1 MDRGRKRAE
10 AGHKLPAD
18 KRACSSSEF
27 WTGSSSLRPTPEPA
41 AAAVASSSSEP
52 VDCDV
57 ESSSSGRSDTAGDS
71 EYGSCDS
78 DDEPGYGSW
87 VFDDPSLCGASKG
100 KFQKIFAS
108 LDEDA
113 GPEAQLAALTE
124 LCEVLSF
131 CMEDSLGYFPME
143 TSVPVLVR
151 LAGAE
156 SRPDV
161 MLLAVRALTYLC
173 DGMPRTADALVRHGA
188 LPVLCGKLLAI
199 EYLDVAEQCLEA
211 LEKIS
216 RTQPVHCLQAGTIMA
231 VLSYIDFFTTS
242 MQRVALSTV
251 ANVCKKLPLDC
262 SSLVMESVPILVKL
276 LQYQDRKLVETVAT
290 CLIRISDCFTHS
302 PELLDEMC
310 RHEVVHKSLHLIAID
325 GRISLS
331 QATYTV
337 FLSLLTKLATSSLIA
352 VRTLFELNISS
363 ILRNIL
369 MASDL
374 SHGTPCPPFEDVQ
387 SNQMHEVLKL
397 LNQLIPPVARD
408 VEDVQLVLAKEK
420 ILVDQ
425 PSLLHQLSMDILPL
439 YIQVVNPGAN
449 VYISYGCVSIIN
461 KIVYFSTPEMLM
473 DLLKVTNMSSF
484 LAGLLSRKDHH
495 VLISTLKTVE
505 ILMQKLPGVF
515 LSSFVKEGVIYAID
529 SLLMQENCSQSTQR
543 SGYMQLS
550 DNQMAARDISRCLC
564 YAFDS
569 SRASSCEVKTCRL
582 GKDTVLTLAKHLKTT
597 YFTSEAVNSE
607 MGLTE
612 ILHKLKTFC
621 AVLNDNVDKA
631 ATNDGCAENEE
642 YLSHI
647 LDQVISEL
655 HGRETMSTFEFIES
669 GIVRSLVHYL
679 SNGRYLQ
686 GTVCDCDLSNNF
698 LAVLRRFRTFACISL
713 SKMNQGWENM
723 LITLLVRKLQIALSS
738 LDSFPVVLSHVPNT
752 RNTYADIP
760 FRRSTMHPC
769 LKVCFVREEGETTL
783 HDHDNVL
790 NVELASSLDAIEG
803 YLWPK
808 VSGKNS
814 EHLAESARKDMIST
828 SDIAAG
834 NMCAEEKNPQHLV
847 AKILRE
853 PEEKGGLACQEG
865 QSLSVDR
872 SPRQRDLIAV
882 ITSSLSS
889 LGERGVEGKI
899 SSASS
904 SNGVMEPNL
913 NFCLEGKQLDQS
925 ITLYQAILQEQLS
938 AEPDEIV
945 GPKFWNKVY
954 RVTYKR
960 AEPKSNDSQMPY
972 DAYLCNKIGF
982 SWQKL
987 SFFSS
992 MLNANL
998 PCTLDKSNPL
1008 YDILFMLKILEGLN
1022 RISFHLLSDER
1033 NDAFAE
1039 GRIENFDDL
1048 KVIISS
1054 VPQAEFIS
1062 SKLTDKLEQQMR
1074 DPLALSSGSMPLW
1087 CNQLMAACP
1096 FLFSFDARRKYFDLT
1111 AFGSSRSQLNPIQ
1124 RLNSS
1129 DTNSVIERW
1138 LQSGSFS
1145 RKKFKVD
1152 RNNIMSSAAKMME
1165 LYAHSKGVLEVEYS
1179 EEVGTG
1185 LGPTMEFYTL
1195 VSQEFQK
1202 VGMGMWREDL
1212 GLRGGSS
1219 KVVGE
1224 FGLVEAPFG
1233 LFPQPWSAANGVS
1246 NGIQFPE
1253 VIKKFFLLGQLVAMA
1268 IKERRIL
1275 DLPFSKAFYKVIL
1288 EQELD
1293 IYDIQSFDP
1302 KLGRTLLEFQAL
1314 VNRKKFLESISR
1326 KNYKCASDLY
1336 YRNARIEDL
1345 CLDFTLPGYS
1355 NYELTLESNSKMV
1368 NIANLEEYIAL
1379 VVDATIKCGISR
1391 QVEAF
1396 KSGFNELVAMAIKE
1410 RRILD
1415 LPFSKAF
1422 YKVILEQE
1430 LDIYDIQ
1437 SFDPK
1442 LGRTLLEFQALVNRK
1457 KFLESISRKNYKCA
1471 SDLYYRNARIED
1483 LCLDFTLPGY
1493 SNYELTLE
1501 SNSKMVNIAN
1511 LEEYIALV
1519 VDATIKC
1526 GISRQVEAFKSGFNE
1541 VFRLKTLQI
1550 FTEDELELLLCGEGD
1565 TWDFTKLVDHI
1576 KFDHGYTASSPPVLN
1591 LLEIM
1596 QEFESNQRRA
1606 FLQFV
1611 TGAPRLPPGGL
1622 AALNPKLTV
1631 VRKVC
1636 LCLRLMRQPSF
1647 EFTFW
1652 FTTFRPLFLMGSI
1665 VAMMRIWTCQV

>member
-10 AGHKLPAD
+10 ASDKLPAD
-18 KRACSSSEF
+18 KRACSLSEF
-27 WTGSSSLRPTPEPA
+27 WSGSSSLPPTPEPAA

-52 VDCDV
+52 VDCDM
-57 ESSSSGRSDTAGDS
+57 ESSSSGRSDRAGDS

-78 DDEPGYGSW
+78 DDERGYGRW

-108 LDEDA
+108 LEDDA
-113 GPEAQLAALTE
+113 GPGVQLAALAE

-151 LAGAE
+151 LAGPE
-156 SRPDV
+156 TSPDV
-161 MLLAVRALTYLC
+161 MLLAVRALTYIC
-173 DGMPRTADALVRHGA
+173 DGMPRMADALVRHGA

-199 EYLDVAEQCLEA
+199 EYLDVAEQSLEA

-216 RTQPVHCLQAGTIMA
+216 RSEPVHCLQAGTIMA
-231 VLSYIDFFTTS
+231 ALGFIDFFSTS

-262 SSLVMESVPILVKL
+262 SSLVMESVPILCKL
-276 LQYQDRKLVETVAT
+276 LQYEDRKLVETVAT
-290 CLIRISDCFTHS
+290 CLIRITECFTHS
-302 PELLDEMC
+302 PELLDVLC
-310 RHEVVHKSLHLIAID
+310 KHEVVHKTLHLIAID

-331 QATYTV
+331 QATYTG
-337 FLSLLTKLATSSLIA
+337 LISLLTKLATSSLVA

-374 SHGTPCPPFEDVQ
+374 SHGTPCSPFEDVQ

-408 VEDVQLVLAKEK
+408 VEDVQLALAKEK
-420 ILVDQ
+420 ILVDE
-425 PSLLHQLSMDILPL
+425 PSFLHQFSMDILPL
-439 YIQVVNPGAN
+439 SIQVVNPGAN

-473 DLLKVTNMSSF
+473 DLLKVTNISSF
-484 LAGLLSRKDHH
+484 LAGLLARKDRH

-529 SLLMQENCSQSTQR
+529 SLLMQKNCSQSTQR
-543 SGYMQLS
+543 FGHMQHS
-550 DNQMAARDISRCLC
+550 DNQMATRDMPRCLC
-564 YAFDS
+564 YEFDS
-569 SRASSCEVKTCRL
+569 SRASSCEMKTCRV

-612 ILHKLKTFC
+612 VLHKLKTFC
-621 AVLNDNVDKA
+621 AVLNDNVDRA
-631 ATNDGCAENEE
+631 AANDDCELNEE

-647 LDQVISEL
+647 LDQVIREL
-655 HGRETMSTFEFIES
+655 YGKETISTFEFIES
-669 GIVRSLVHYL
+669 GIVRSLAHYL
-679 SNGRYLQ
+679 SNGKYLQ
-686 GTVCDCDLSNNF
+686 GTSCGCDLSNHF

-723 LITLLVRKLQIALSS
+723 LITLLVRKLQNALSS
-738 LDSFPVVLSHVPNT
+738 LDSFPVILSHVPKP

-760 FRRSTMHPC
+760 FRRCTMLPC
-769 LKVCFVREEGETTL
+769 LKVRFVREEGETTL

-790 NVELASSLDAIEG
+790 NVELSSSLEDIEG

-808 VSGKNS
+808 VSTKNK
-814 EHLAESARKDMIST
+814 EDEAESARKGMIST

-834 NMCAEEKNPQHLV
+834 SMHAEEKNPQDLV
-847 AKILRE
+847 AKIWQE
-853 PEEKGGLACQEG
+853 PSFSSSPEGLACQEG
-865 QSLSVDR
+865 QSLSVDL

-882 ITSSLSS
+882 ITSNLSS
-889 LGERGVEGKI
+889 LGERRVEGQK
-899 SSASS
+899 SSASP
-904 SNGVMEPNL
+904 SNGCTERKL

-925 ITLYQAILQEQLS
+925 ITLYQAILEELLS
-938 AEPDEIV
+938 AEPDAIV

-954 RVTYKR
+954 KVTYKR
-960 AEPKSNDSQMPY
+960 AEPKSSDAQMPY
-972 DAYLCNKIGF
+972 DASLCNKIVF

-992 MLNANL
+992 MLLAEL
-998 PCTLDKSNPL
+998 PCTLDKSNPI

-1033 NDAFAE
+1033 NHAFAE

-1048 KVIISS
+1048 KVMVSP
-1054 VPQAEFIS
+1054 VPQVEFIS

-1074 DPLALSSGSMPLW
+1074 DSLALSSGSMPLW

-1096 FLFSFDARRKYFDLT
+1096 FLFSFDARRKYFRLT
-1111 AFGSSRSQLNPIQ
+1111 AFGSSRSQLNPNQ

-1129 DTNSVIERW
+1129 DTNSFIERW

-1152 RNNIMSSAAKMME
+1152 RNNILGSAAKMME
-1165 LYAHSKGVLEVEYS
+1165 LYAHSKGVLEVEYN

-1212 GLRGGSS
+1212 GLHGGSS

-1224 FGLVEAPFG
+1224 FELLVAPFG
-1233 LFPQPWSAANGVS
+1233 LFPRPWSAENGVS

-1253 VIKKFFLLGQLVAMA
+1253 VIKKFFLLGQLVARA
-1268 IKERRIL
+1268 IKDGRIL
-1275 DLPFSKAFYKVIL
+1275 DLPFSQAFYKVIL
-1288 EQELD
+1288 EQELG

-1314 VNRKKFLESISR
+1314 VNRKKVLESISR
-1326 KNYKCASDLY
+1326 ENYGCASDMY
-1336 YRNARIEDL
+1336 YRNTRIEDL

-1379 VVDATIKCGISR
+1379 VVDAT
-1391 QVEAF
+1391 
-1396 KSGFNELVAMAIKE
+1396 
-1410 RRILD
+1410 
-1415 LPFSKAF
+1415 
-1422 YKVILEQE
+1422 
-1430 LDIYDIQ
+1430 
-1437 SFDPK
+1437 
-1442 LGRTLLEFQALVNRK
+1442 T
-1457 KFLESISRKNYKCA
+1457 
-1471 SDLYYRNARIED
+1471 
-1483 LCLDFTLPGY
+1483 
-1493 SNYELTLE
+1493 
-1501 SNSKMVNIAN
+1501 
-1511 LEEYIALV
+1511 
-1519 VDATIKC
+1519 KC

-1550 FTEDELELLLCGEGD
+1550 FTEDELELLICGERD
-1565 TWDFTKLVDHI
+1565 TWDFIELVDHI
-1576 KFDHGYTASSPPVLN
+1576 KFDHGYTASSPPVVN
-1591 LLEIM
+1591 LLEII
-1596 QEFESNQRRA
+1596 QEFECYRRRA

-1631 VRKVC
+1631 VRKHCSNDADMDLPSVMTC
-1636 LCLRLMRQPSF
+1636 ANYLKLPPYSSKERMRQRLLYAITEGQGSF
-1647 EFTFW
+1647 H
-1652 FTTFRPLFLMGSI
+1652 LS
-1665 VAMMRIWTCQV
+1665 